1 MDRVPAS
8 RRRRTIHAWVVAA
21 ACLLANQLALVAPV
35 RAMAAPMPGC
45 RMSTPM
51 SMPMRAPIGAG
62 ALVALSCASHCA
74 AQSAVPNPPQAA
86 PAPAPLWIVRTAV
99 PAVAAPLSGRVLG
112 LDDPIG
118 SPRAPPRPRAL
129 LFCSLLI

>member
-35 RAMAAPMPGC
+35 RAMTAPMPGC
-45 RMSTPM
+45 DMVM
-51 SMPMRAPIGAG
+51 SMPMRAPAGAR

-74 AQSAVPNPPQAA
+74 AQAAVSNPPQAA
-86 PAPAPLWIVRTAV
+86 PAPSGQWIVRTAV
-99 PAVAAPLSGRVLG
+99 PAAVPLPRRFHRF
-112 LDDPIG
+112 DDPSG
-118 SPRAPPRPRAL
+118 SPRAPPRPHAL